1 MKPINFNDDSYM
13 GIEIF
18 GKQALFTNMR
28 IDRDTVPKE
37 LYAYDCRDDDS
48 TGEICEIAEYVLA
61 NHWGTIFF
69 LEPIENF
76 VPKENLS
83 EHIKTKKP
91 IAYVYR
97 DDTVV
102 YTPYSIDIQEFIKNG
117 NFRREYNNGN

>member
-1 MKPINFNDDSYM
+1 MKPINFSDDTYM

-18 GKQALFTNMR
+18 GKQALFTNSR
-28 IDRDTVPKE
+28 INRDTVPKE
-37 LYAYDCRDDDS
+37 LYAYDCRDADS
-48 TGEICEIAEYVLA
+48 TGDICEIADSVLV

-76 VPKENLS
+76 ISKDNLS
-83 EHIKTKKP
+83 EHTITKKP

-117 NFRREYNNGN
+117 KF